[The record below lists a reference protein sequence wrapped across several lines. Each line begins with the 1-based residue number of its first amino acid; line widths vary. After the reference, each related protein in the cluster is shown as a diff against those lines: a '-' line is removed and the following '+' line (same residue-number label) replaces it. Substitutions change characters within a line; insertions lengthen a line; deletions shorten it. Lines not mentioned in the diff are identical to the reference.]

1 MPNAS
6 GWQSSRNKESNHN
19 SRKEQHRM
27 VRLVSAIQ
35 EVSLTRN
42 LESVMRVVRRAAREL
57 AAADGATFVL
67 RDIDQCYYADED
79 AISPLWKGR
88 RFPMT
93 ACISGWAMLNQRAA
107 VIADIYADPRIP
119 IDAYR
124 PTFVKSLVMVP
135 IRTEAPIGAIGVYW
149 ARPYRAR
156 PDEVQVLQALAD
168 STSIA
173 IENVQLF
180 ADLGQA
186 QRNLEQAYDATLE
199 GWSRA
204 LDLRD
209 EETQGHSLRV
219 TELTVRLAQ
228 VLGVP
233 EEEIRQIRRGALL
246 HDIGKMGVPDAIL
259 LKPGPLTPDEW
270 QIMRQ
275 HPVHSYELLAPI
287 AYLHP
292 ALAIPYSHHEKWDG
306 SGYPQGLSGE
316 QIPLAARIFA
326 VVDVWDAM
334 TNDRPYRR
342 AMPPAEALAQIA
354 SLAGTH
360 FDPMVV
366 DAFLRL
372 MQ

>member
-1 MPNAS
+1 
-6 GWQSSRNKESNHN
+6 
-19 SRKEQHRM
+19 
-27 VRLVSAIQ
+27 
-35 EVSLTRN
+35 
-42 LESVMRVVRRAAREL
+42 
-57 AAADGATFVL
+57 
-67 RDIDQCYYADED
+67 
-79 AISPLWKGR
+79 
-88 RFPMT
+88 MT
-93 ACISGWAMLNQRAA
+93 ACISGWAMLNRRAA
-107 VIADIYADPRIP
+107 VIADIYCDPRVP

-124 PTFVKSLVMVP
+124 PTFVKSLMMAP
-135 IRTEAPIGAIGVYW
+135 IRTESPIGAIGAYW
-149 ARPYRAR
+149 ATPHRAR

-180 ADLGQA
+180 ADLQHA
-186 QRNLEQAYDATLE
+186 QRNLEHAYDATLG

-228 VLGVP
+228 ALGVA
-233 EEEIRQIRRGALL
+233 EEEIHQIRRGALL

-259 LKPGPLTPDEW
+259 LKPGPLTQDEW

-275 HPVHSYELLAPI
+275 HPIHASELLAPI

-306 SGYPQGLSGE
+306 SGYPQKLAGD

-342 AMPPAEALAQIA
+342 AWPAAQALAHIA
-354 SLAGTH
+354 SSAGSD
-360 FDPMVV
+360 FDPVV
-366 DAFLRL
+366 VAAFLHL